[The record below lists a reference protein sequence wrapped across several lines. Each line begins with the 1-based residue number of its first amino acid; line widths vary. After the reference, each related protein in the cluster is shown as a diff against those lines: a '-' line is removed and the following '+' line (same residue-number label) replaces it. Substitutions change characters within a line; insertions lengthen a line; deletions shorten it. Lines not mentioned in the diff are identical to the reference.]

1 VISFDAWASMTDG
14 ARRVWLDALLERLPS
29 WLAFV
34 GLAAPVQDDASPDS
48 APAVPPLASFEDTRH
63 GDRFVLLPSVRVTIG
78 VTRERLLEV
87 MAALDRAPLQVF
99 SPEVSLPARE
109 LEVPAHLVA
118 TAPMSFEKQE
128 WVHRLAV
135 PRLARELVI
144 RGWRLP
150 SEVEWE
156 AHFRALAP
164 RVALPSMVEG
174 ELCLDDWHVGYDPD
188 LRDAEPRG
196 RSAEVVRI
204 AGVGPDDVRSIV
216 PARTPLRSVGGA
228 YVRPV
233 IALPGAA

>member
-1 VISFDAWASMTDG
+1 VISFDAWVAMPDG
-14 ARRVWLDALLERLPS
+14 ARRVWLDGLLEQLPT

-34 GLAAPVQDDASPDS
+34 GLEAPPGVDAAPG
-48 APAVPPLASFEDTRH
+48 APAARLLAAFEDTRH
-63 GDRFVLLPSVRVTIG
+63 GARFVLLPRARVTVG

-87 MAALDRAPLQVF
+87 MATLDRAPLQVF
-99 SPEVSLPARE
+99 SPEVAAPARE

-118 TAPMSFEKQE
+118 ITPMAFEKQE

-135 PRLARELVI
+135 PRLLRELAV

-156 AHFRALAP
+156 AHFRALVPTAP
-164 RVALPSMVEG
+164 LPSMTEG
-174 ELCLDDWHVGYDPD
+174 ELCQDDWHVGYDAT
-188 LRDAEPRG
+188 LLDAEPRG

-216 PARTPLRSVGGA
+216 PARTPLRSIGGA
-228 YVRPV
+228 FVRPV
-233 IALPGAA
+233 IGLPGAS